1 MAPTMP
7 LTLPLHQP
15 PHIAAIG
22 VGVHGVVSDHDRFR
36 LPDLWQLHVYDY
48 SADYAVDGVAMRLA
62 PGTVSL
68 APPEASSTTGIAVVP
83 RICTCTSARS
93 AAGGSDQ
100 LRAIPLQ
107 DAGPAKPELEG
118 LLRRAV
124 SGQLHGESRQAA
136 AHVWSVLWMV
146 AGLSAEAA
154 RPRSIAVEAAAEY
167 IEEHLAD
174 PLSVAALARHCG
186 LSHNHLTR
194 LFAAHFGG
202 TVVGDIRDR
211 RMKRAHHLL
220 TASTL
225 PIASIA
231 ATVGIPDLQ
240 AFNKACR
247 RTLGRRPGPVREAST

>member
-1 MAPTMP
+1 MP
-7 LTLPLHQP
+7 LEQP
-15 PHIAAIG
+15 PYVAAVG
-22 VGVHGVVSDHDRFR
+22 VGVHGVASDHDRFR
-36 LPDLWQLHVYDY
+36 LPKHWQLHVYDY
-48 SADYAVDGVAMRLA
+48 NADYAVDGVKMRLA
-62 PGTVSL
+62 PGTVTL
-68 APPEASSTTGIAVVP
+68 VPPGSVVDFWY
-83 RICTCTSARS
+83 RGRS
-93 AAGGSDQ
+93 EHLYVHFRPVGGGGER
-100 LRAIPLQ
+100 LRAIPLLQ
-107 DAGPAKPELEG
+107 DAGAAKPELEG

-124 SGQLHGESRQAA
+124 SGQLHGEPRQAA

-154 RPRSIAVEAAAEY
+154 KPRRHPAVEAATEY
-167 IEEHLAD
+167 IEKHLAD
-174 PLSVAALARHCG
+174 PLSVAAVARHCG

-194 LFAAHFGG
+194 LFTAQLES
-202 TVVGDIRDR
+202 TVVGYIRDR

-247 RTLGRRPGPVREAST
+247 RTLGAPPRSIREASTHARPD